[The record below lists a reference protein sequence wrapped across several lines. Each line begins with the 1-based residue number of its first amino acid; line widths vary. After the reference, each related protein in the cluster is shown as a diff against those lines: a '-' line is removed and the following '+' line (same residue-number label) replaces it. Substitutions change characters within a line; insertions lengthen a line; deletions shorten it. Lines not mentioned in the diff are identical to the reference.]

1 MYFLGIDSGTQS
13 TKAIVLDLDTGKILA
28 SGHSSYDLIEGL
40 PAGHLEQNPQDWLDA
55 VDASVRQCLEQL
67 GGDKSKIAGIG
78 VSGQQHGLV
87 ALGADDKPVR
97 PAKLWC
103 DTSTQPQC
111 EEIAHHFGGQPGIIA
126 LAGNAMLPGYT
137 IPKLLWMK
145 QNEPENFAKT
155 KSILLPHDYINF
167 WLTGVK
173 RMEYGDASGMG
184 ILNVNTRQWAHEL
197 CDFIDPSVR
206 GMLPP
211 LGSSKAVHGT
221 IRKDL
226 AVQWGLNFDVIVS
239 AGGGDNMMGAIGTG
253 NIKPG
258 VVTASFG
265 TSGTLYGLASSPVV
279 DGQGEV
285 AAFCDST
292 DQWLPLVC
300 TMNVT
305 VVTEQVR
312 EMFRWDLKQLEAAVK
327 TAPPGAEG
335 VMFLP
340 YLNGERTPNL
350 PNGSGVIHGLRPTNM
365 APANIAR
372 AAVEGATLGLAYGL
386 KRFRDLGMNPTE
398 IRLTGGGSRSPVWRQ
413 IAADCFNAEVVTL
426 NTSEGAALGGAIQ
439 AAYAQANQGGT
450 EKVSYEQLCAK
461 LVTLDESTRCKPNP
475 ENAALYARQLEKQM
489 ELTGRLNQVGW
500 L

>member
-13 TKAIVLDLDTGKILA
+13 TKAIVLDLDSGKILA
-28 SGHSSYDLIEGL
+28 SGHSAYDLIEGL
-40 PAGHLEQNPQDWLDA
+40 PAGHLEQHPQSWIDA
-55 VDASVRQCLEQL
+55 VESSVKQCLEKL
-67 GGDKSKIAGIG
+67 GADKSKIAGIG

-103 DTSTQPQC
+103 DTSTQAQC
-111 EEIAHHFGGQPGIIA
+111 AEIAHEFGGQPGVIA

-137 IPKLLWMK
+137 IPKLLWIK
-145 QNEPENFAKT
+145 QNEPENFAKIT
-155 KSILLPHDYINF
+155 SILLPHDYINF
-167 WLTGVK
+167 WLSGVK

-184 ILNVNTRQWAHEL
+184 ILNVNTRQWCYEL
-197 CDFIDPSVR
+197 CDYIDPRVR
-206 GMLPP
+206 SMLPE
-211 LGSSKAVHGT
+211 LGSSRSVHG
-221 IRKDL
+221 RLRPEL
-226 AVQWGLNFDVIVS
+226 AKSWGLSDNVIIS

-258 VVTASFG
+258 VITASFG
-265 TSGTLYGLASSPVV
+265 TSGTLYGVAGSPVV

-312 EMFRWDLKQLEAAVK
+312 DMYGWDLKQLEAAVAS
-327 TAPPGAEG
+327 APAGADG

-350 PNGSGVIHGLRPTNM
+350 PNGTGVLHGLRPTNM
-365 APANIAR
+365 TPANIAR

-398 IRLTGGGSRSPVWRQ
+398 IRLTGGGSKSATWRQ

-426 NTSEGAALGGAIQ
+426 STSEGAALGGAIQ
-439 AAYAQANQGGT
+439 AAYAQANEHGET
-450 EKVSYEQLCAK
+450 ISYEALCAK
-461 LVTLDESTRCKPNP
+461 LVTLDESTRCKPNA
-475 ENAALYARQLEKQM
+475 ENAAKYAQQLDRQM
-489 ELTGRLNQVGW
+489 DLTGRLQQTGW

>member
-28 SGHSSYDLIEGL
+28 SGSKSYGLIQGL
-40 PAGHLEQNPQDWLDA
+40 PAGHLEQHPQSWIEA
-55 VDASVRQCLEQL
+55 VEASIKQCLAKL
-67 GGDKSKIAGIG
+67 GKKKSLIRGIG

-87 ALGADDKPVR
+87 ALDAKDQVVR

-103 DTSTQPQC
+103 DTSTQAQC
-111 EEIAHHFGGQPGIIA
+111 EQIAHEFGGQPGVIH

-145 QNEPENFAKT
+145 QKEPKSFAKT
-155 KSILLPHDYINF
+155 KTILLPHDYINF
-167 WLTGVK
+167 WLSGVK

-184 ILNVNTRQWAHEL
+184 ILNVRTRQWCHEIT
-197 CDFIDPSVR
+197 DFIDPSVR
-206 GMLPP
+206 DMLPP
-211 LGSSKAVHGT
+211 LGSSRAVHGT
-221 IRKDL
+221 LRPDL
-226 AVQWGLNFDVIVS
+226 AKKWGLGADVIIS

-258 VVTASFG
+258 VITASFG
-265 TSGTLYGLASSPVV
+265 TSGTLYGVAGEPVV

-305 VVTEQVR
+305 VVTEQMR
-312 EMFRWDLKQLEAAVK
+312 TMFGWDHKKLEAAVK
-327 TAPPGAEG
+327 SVPAGADG
-335 VMFLP
+335 LMLLP

-350 PNGSGVIHGLRPTNM
+350 PNGTGVLHGMRTTNTT
-365 APANIAR
+365 PAHFAR
-372 AAVEGATLGLAYGL
+372 AAMEGATLGLAYGL
-386 KRFRDLGMNPTE
+386 KRFRDLGMSPKE
-398 IRLTGGGSRSPVWRQ
+398 IRLTGGGSKSATWRQ
-413 IAADCFNAEVVTL
+413 LAADAFNAEVVTL
-426 NTSEGAALGGAIQ
+426 STAEGAALGGAIQ
-439 AAYAQANQGGT
+439 AAYAQAGG
-450 EKVSYEQLCAK
+450 KVSYDKLCKQLVK
-461 LVTLDESTRCKPNP
+461 LDEKTRCKPNKK
-475 ENAALYARQLEKQM
+475 NASLYAAQLERQM
-489 ELTGRLNQVGW
+489 ELTGRLQQVGW